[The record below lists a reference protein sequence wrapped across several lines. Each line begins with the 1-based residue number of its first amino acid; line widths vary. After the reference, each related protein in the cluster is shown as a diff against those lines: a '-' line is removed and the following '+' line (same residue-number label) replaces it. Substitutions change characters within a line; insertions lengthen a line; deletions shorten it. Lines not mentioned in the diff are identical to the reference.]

1 MLIRPPERTIGV
13 NVRPTPNFLNSTEG
27 GQVAQFPGTGNGNS
41 PPTRKWAVSPELAVR
56 LGSANV
62 RTMPARSIARTVAP
76 MRGAVSPVRGLVVT
90 GGLYP
95 VTKLGFGA
103 PDALN
108 ALTLLKL
115 TTVAP

>member
-1 MLIRPPERTIGV
+1 MLIRPSERTTGV

-27 GQVAQFPGTGNGNS
+27 GHVTQFPGTGNGNS
-41 PPTRKWAVSPELAVR
+41 PPNRNCAVSPEMAVR

-76 MRGAVSPVRGLVVT
+76 MRGALSPVSGSAVT
-90 GGLYP
+90 GGRYP
-95 VTKLGFGA
+95 AMKLEFGC
-103 PDALN
+103 PDAVNGL
-108 ALTLLKL
+108 ALLKL